1 MRCDLNFRAG
11 WLLAGCLLP
20 LTAGANPPMI
30 SNISVG
36 GGAPELSISSD
47 LGVTNL
53 IETTTSIG
61 LDSWVVLTNVLVSQS
76 PYQFRDLLSSSA
88 PARFYRIVVPAGPSL
103 PANMVLIPAGDFE
116 MGDTFNEGEAY
127 ELPVHTVGV
136 SAFYLEKYEMTKGL
150 WDQVINWSA
159 AHGYT
164 YEDAGAGK
172 GSNHPV
178 QSINWY
184 DIVKWC
190 NARSEMEGRTPSY
203 YADSGM
209 TQVYKTGRVEPF
221 VNWHAGY
228 RLPTEAEWEKAAR
241 GGASGH
247 RFPWSDVDTIDHSR
261 ANYYSD
267 ASYPYDVSPTRGFN
281 PAFNDGVWPYTA
293 PVGSFPPN
301 AYGLYDMAGNIWEWC
316 WDYAGNYTT
325 DYQVDPRGPATG
337 STRVG
342 KGGNWDFYAAH
353 CRDAYRYGNPPDHV
367 ATNVGFRCAMSAP

>member
-1 MRCDLNFRAG
+1 MRYHLYLCAG
-11 WLLAGCLLP
+11 SLLAVCFLP
-20 LTAGANPPMI
+20 LLVEANPPVI
-30 SNISVG
+30 SNFSISE
-36 GGAPELSISSD
+36 GAPQLSISSD
-47 LGVTNL
+47 LGVTNS
-53 IETTTSIG
+53 IETTTSFAQ
-61 LDSWVVLTNVLVSQS
+61 DSWVVLTNLLVSQS
-76 PYQFRDLLSSSA
+76 PYLFRDSLSSSA
-88 PARFYRIVVPAGPSL
+88 RVRFYRVVMPTSSL
-103 PANMVLIPAGDFE
+103 APPNMVLIPSGDFE
-116 MGDTFNEGEAY
+116 MGDAFNEGEAY
-127 ELPVHTVGV
+127 EIPVHTVGV

-150 WDQVINWSA
+150 WDLVANWSA

-164 YEDAGAGK
+164 YENVGGGK
-172 GSNHPV
+172 GTNHPV

-203 YADSGM
+203 YADAGL
-209 TQVYKTGRVEPF
+209 TQVYRTGRLEPY

-261 ANYYSD
+261 ANYFSD
-267 ASYPYDVSPTRGFN
+267 ASFPYDVSPTRGFN

-301 AYGLYDMAGNIWEWC
+301 AYGLYDIAGNIWEWC
-316 WDYAGNYTT
+316 WDYPANYTT
-325 DYQVDPRGPATG
+325 DYQLDPRGAASG

-342 KGGNWDFYAAH
+342 KGGNWDYYAAH

-367 ATNVGFRCAMSAP
+367 ATNVGFRCALSAP